1 MTIFSAALLLFLVI
15 DPFGNIPFFITAL
28 SKVDKSRHSF
38 IIIRELLIALAVLLV
53 FLFSGEQILKVLNIS
68 EPALTVSGGILLFLI
83 AVQMIFPAHKRVA
96 EDLTGEPFI
105 FPLAVPYMAG
115 PSAMASI
122 LFIMN
127 KEPDRWADWLIA
139 LLIAWFCS
147 GLIILMSSFL
157 SKFFGKKAL
166 LATKRLMGMLLV
178 VISIQML
185 MSGIADFILS
195 LP

>member
-28 SKVDKSRHSF
+28 SAVDKSRHNF
-38 IIIRELLIALAVLLV
+38 IIVRELLIALAVLLL
-53 FLFSGEQILKVLNIS
+53 FLFSGEHILKALHIS

-83 AVQMIFPAHKRVA
+83 AVKMIFPSNKRVA

-127 KEPDRWADWLIA
+127 KEPARWADWLIA
-139 LLIAWFCS
+139 LLIAWFFS
-147 GLIILMSSFL
+147 GLIILMSGFL
-157 SKFFGKKAL
+157 AKFFGKKAL

-178 VISIQML
+178 VISVQML
-185 MSGIADFILS
+185 MSGISDFILS
-195 LP
+195 I